1 MFRKILFPLDFSRHA
16 ERIVHRLPDL
26 KRVGMEKAVLL
37 HVINPIKA
45 VRWMDGD
52 ERLLEEF
59 KADAEKK
66 LGKITE
72 EIAARHGITATYR
85 VEIGVTD
92 QEIINIAAE
101 QAVSLIVM
109 GAHGRSYIRGALL
122 GSVTQRV
129 LRQTK
134 APLLIARFH
143 DPEDKVEE
151 NPHFFARDICAKIL
165 YPTDFSENALRAL
178 QLLKTCRQE
187 GEKEV
192 ILLHVQDT
200 RRLFPYMMDKMA
212 EFNRIDEER
221 LAELKRQ
228 LTFVGYSVRSR
239 LVTGIPFV
247 EINKVAAAEDV
258 TLIVLASH
266 GKSNIKEALLGSVTE
281 AVAQHHVRPVL
292 VVPRD

>member
-1 MFRKILFPLDFSRHA
+1 VFRKILFPFDFSRHA
-16 ERIVHRLPDL
+16 ERILHRVPDL
-26 KRVGMEKAVLL
+26 KRVGMEKAVLF

-52 ERLLEEF
+52 EKLLS
-59 KADAEKK
+59 KLKSDAERR
-66 LGKITE
+66 LRDIAE
-72 EIAARHGITATYR
+72 ELATRHGIRSTYR

-101 QAVSLIVM
+101 LAVSLIVM
-109 GAHGRSYIRGALL
+109 GAHGRSYIRGTLL

-129 LRQTK
+129 LRQT
-134 APLLIARFH
+134 AIPLLIARFH
-143 DPEDKVEE
+143 DPEEKVET

-165 YPTDFSENALRAL
+165 YVTDFSENALKAFHL
-178 QLLKTCRQE
+178 MKTCRQE

-200 RRLFPYMMDKMA
+200 RRLYPYLRDKMA
-212 EFNRIDEER
+212 DFNRIDEER
-221 LAELKRQ
+221 LAELRRQ

-239 LVTGIPFV
+239 IETGIPFV
-247 EINKVAAAEDV
+247 EINNIAAEENV

-266 GKSNIKEALLGSVTE
+266 GRSNIREALLGSVAE
-281 AVAQHHVRPVL
+281 AVVQHHVRPVL
-292 VVPRD
+292 IVPRD

>member
-1 MFRKILFPLDFSRHA
+1 MFRKILFPIDFSRHA
-16 ERIVHRLPDL
+16 ERILHRLPDL

-45 VRWMDGD
+45 VRWMNGD
-52 ERLLEEF
+52 ERLLAEL
-59 KADAEKK
+59 KGDAEKR
-66 LGKITE
+66 LGNIAE
-72 EIAARHGITATYR
+72 ELAARHGIRASCR

-92 QEIINIAAE
+92 QEIVNIAAE
-101 QAVSLIVM
+101 LAVSLIVM

-129 LRQTK
+129 LRQSAT
-134 APLLIARFH
+134 PVLIARFH
-143 DPEDKVEE
+143 DPGEKVETD
-151 NPHFFARDICAKIL
+151 PHFFARDICAKIL
-165 YPTDFSENALRAL
+165 YPTDFSENALRAFGF
-178 QLLKTCRQE
+178 LKTCRQE
-187 GEKEV
+187 GQKEV

-200 RRLFPYMMDKMA
+200 RRLFPYLRDKMA

-228 LTFVGYSVRSR
+228 LTFVGYNVRSR
-239 LVTGIPFV
+239 LETGIPFV
-247 EINKVAAAEDV
+247 EINKLAAAENV

-266 GKSNIKEALLGSVTE
+266 GRSNIKEALLGSVAD
-281 AVAQHHVRPVL
+281 AVAQRHVRPVL

>member
-1 MFRKILFPLDFSRHA
+1 
-16 ERIVHRLPDL
+16 
-26 KRVGMEKAVLL
+26 MEKAVLL

-52 ERLLEEF
+52 EQLLS
-59 KADAEKK
+59 KLKSDAEKR
-66 LGKITE
+66 LRD
-72 EIAARHGITATYR
+72 IAEAITARYGIQTTYR

-101 QAVSLIVM
+101 MAVSLIVM

-129 LRQTK
+129 LRQTTT
-134 APLLIARFH
+134 PLLIARFH
-143 DPEDKVEE
+143 DPGEKVET
-151 NPHFFARDICAKIL
+151 NPYFFARDICAKIL
-165 YPTDFSENALRAL
+165 YPTDFSENARRAFR
-178 QLLKTCRQE
+178 LLKDCRQE

-192 ILLHVQDT
+192 LLLHVQDT
-200 RRLFPYMMDKMA
+200 RRLFPYLKDKMA

-228 LTFVGYSVRSR
+228 LTFVGYAVRYR
-239 LVTGIPFV
+239 IETGIPFV
-247 EINKVAAAEDV
+247 EINKIAAAEDV

-266 GKSNIKEALLGSVTE
+266 GRSNIKEALLGSV
-281 AVAQHHVRPVL
+281 ADVVAQHHVRPVL
-292 VVPRD
+292 IVPRMDI

>member
-26 KRVGMEKAVLL
+26 KRVGMEAAVLL

-52 ERLLEEF
+52 EKLLS
-59 KADAEKK
+59 KLKSDAEKR
-66 LGKITE
+66 LCNIAE
-72 EIAARHGITATYR
+72 ELAARHEVKTTYR
-85 VEIGVTD
+85 VEIGATD
-92 QEIINIAAE
+92 QEIINVAQELAA
-101 QAVSLIVM
+101 SLIVM

-129 LRQTK
+129 LRQT
-134 APLLIARFH
+134 ATPLLIARFH
-143 DPEDKVEE
+143 DPEEKVEA

-165 YPTDFSENALRAL
+165 YVTDFSENALKAFHL
-178 QLLKTCRQE
+178 MKTCRQE

-200 RRLFPYMMDKMA
+200 RRLFPYLMDKMA
-212 EFNRIDEER
+212 AFNRIDEER

-228 LTFVGYSVRSR
+228 LSFVGYSVRSR
-239 LVTGIPFV
+239 IETGIPFV
-247 EINKVAAAEDV
+247 EINKIAERG
-258 TLIVLASH
+258 IVRKCDGGSRPAPCPTGVGHPPRLE
-266 GKSNIKEALLGSVTE
+266 NI
-281 AVAQHHVRPVL
+281 
-292 VVPRD
+292 

>member
-1 MFRKILFPLDFSRHA
+1 MFENILFPLDFSRHA

-26 KRVGMEKAVLL
+26 KRVGLETVVLL

-45 VRWMDGD
+45 VRWRNGD
-52 ERLLEEF
+52 EKLLE
-59 KADAEKK
+59 KLQADAEKR
-66 LGKITE
+66 LRDIAEGLATQHG
-72 EIAARHGITATYR
+72 IAAKYR

-92 QEIINIAAE
+92 QEIINTAVE
-101 QAVSLIVM
+101 LSVSLIVM
-109 GAHGRSYIRGALL
+109 GAHGRSYIRGTLL
-122 GSVTQRV
+122 GSVTQSV

-134 APLLIARFH
+134 MPLLIARFH

-165 YPTDFSENALRAL
+165 YPTDFSENALRAFR
-178 QLLKTCRQE
+178 LLKTCRQE

-200 RRLFPYMMDKMA
+200 RRLFPYLKDKMV
-212 EFNRIDEER
+212 EFDRIDEER
-221 LAELKRQ
+221 LEELKRQ
-228 LTFVGYSVRSR
+228 LLFVGYSVRSE
-239 LVTGIPFV
+239 VKTGIPFV
-247 EINKVAAAEDV
+247 EINKTAEAEDV

-266 GKSNIKEALLGSVTE
+266 GKSNIREALLGSVTE

>member
-1 MFRKILFPLDFSRHA
+1 MFEKILFPLDFSRHA

-26 KRVGMEKAVLL
+26 MRVGLDAAVLL

-45 VRWMDGD
+45 VRWINGD
-52 ERLLEEF
+52 EQLLDQL
-59 KADAEKK
+59 KNDAEQR
-66 LGKITE
+66 LRV
-72 EIAARHGITATYR
+72 IAEDLTVQHGIKTKYR

-92 QEIINIAAE
+92 QEIINTAAE
-101 QAVSLIVM
+101 LAVSLIVM

-129 LRQTK
+129 LGQTK
-134 APLLIARFH
+134 TPLLIARFH

-165 YPTDFSENALRAL
+165 YPTDFSENALQAL
-178 QLLKTCRQE
+178 RLLKTCRQE

-200 RRLFPYMMDKMA
+200 RRLFPYLKERMA
-212 EFNRIDEER
+212 EFDRIDEGR

-228 LTFVGYSVRSR
+228 LLFVGYSVRAE
-239 LVTGIPFV
+239 LKTGIPFV
-247 EINKVAAAEDV
+247 EINKTAEAEDV

-281 AVAQHHVRPVL
+281 AVVQHHVRPVL
-292 VVPRD
+292 VVPRI